1 MREYNV
7 LLENK
12 DYVEAMLVRLA
23 KRAERKG
30 LTPIV
35 WAWGKPFT
43 RTEQVPH
50 PDYGRAANVM
60 VDKRVT
66 RIPLAIP
73 VEVPKYGGWRFIATL
88 QHLEGENIVR
98 AIEGESV
105 PPKYRHAGPTCEH
118 CRVNRRRIDTFLVK
132 HDDGRVMQIGRD
144 CLGDFLGTDAAG
156 KLAASASAIAEAK
169 EIAEDA
175 ESGGEGRESLSKSLL
190 VFLMYTNYCIRT
202 YGWVSAKRARE
213 AEDEGI
219 EPTSSTAWR
228 YTVSDKERQRA
239 EVKLEPQDEKMA
251 EATITWAENLTDAEV
266 DAAQG
271 DYLHNLRAVARSGL
285 VDFRTKGLAASMV
298 AAYKRTIEQARE
310 GAERRP
316 SEWVGTVGERGAFI
330 GVLKSRNVF
339 EGQYGYTT
347 FLTFLTPAGD
357 VLQWKAS
364 GQQLDEQD
372 VGKTYA
378 ITATIKGH
386 GQWKD
391 RKQTELTRAKLE
403 EVPEGTTSVA
413 PAEKPKRATAAR
425 GTKVAAGGRGDFG
438 ASARALREAHADA
451 AKAVTYDYERRY
463 FDDDVARMSEE
474 LRAAEQRYETGDYA
488 AANSLL
494 DTATEYAPLLER
506 RSTVRFPAAVK
517 ARAKTAMAY
526 LRELVSRPAA
536 APAASAPAVPAPWI
550 ESYEVFKAEVLPI
563 SEGRLSFSE
572 MAERYVALLAKAKER
587 ITVVE
592 QRMRFSPLANKSTMY
607 IKSASAAFD
616 QGRYPDAKNRL
627 ADAWHDNP
635 LKPTDNPQAYG
646 LPSDATWVRRAQT
659 LMEELHDEMNDKINA
674 SRKRSATPNPY
685 DPPPCA
691 CRYVHNG
698 EHEDGCFYDV

>member
-7 LLENK
+7 LLNNK

-43 RTEQVPH
+43 RLENVPH
-50 PDYGRAANVM
+50 PDYERGFYVE
-60 VDKRVT
+60 KPVT

-105 PPKYRHAGPTCEH
+105 PPKYRKAGPTCEH
-118 CRVNRRRIDTFLVK
+118 CRVKRQRIDTFLVK

-156 KLAASASAIAEAK
+156 KLAESASAIAEAK

-175 ESGGEGRESLSKSLL
+175 ESGGEGRESSSKSLL
-190 VFLMYTNYCIRT
+190 VFLMYTNYCIRK

-251 EATITWAENLTDAEV
+251 EASIAWAENLTDKEV
-266 DAAQG
+266 DAGTG

-285 VDFRTKGLAASMV
+285 VEFRTRGLAASMV

-347 FLTFLTPAGD
+347 FLTFVTPAGD

-364 GQQLDEQD
+364 GQQLDDQD

-378 ITATIKGH
+378 IMATVKGH

-391 RKQTELTRAKLE
+391 RKQTDLTRAKLE

-413 PAEKPKRATAAR
+413 SKEKPKRAVKKAEQPAEDMASLAWEPFWEFEPFSALANHFIELQDAVKQRLPASKRTAFS
-425 GTKVAAGGRGDFG
+425 AGANG
-438 ASARALREAHADA
+438 ATLQ
-451 AKAVTYDYERRY
+451 
-463 FDDDVARMSEE
+463 
-474 LRAAEQRYETGDYA
+474 LRAATSSVSAGQWNEALLRLSKA
-488 AANSLL
+488 AQ
-494 DTATEYAPLLER
+494 
-506 RSTVRFPAAVK
+506 
-517 ARAKTAMAY
+517 
-526 LRELVSRPAA
+526 
-536 APAASAPAVPAPWI
+536 ASPF
-550 ESYEVFKAEVLPI
+550 S
-563 SEGRLSFSE
+563 SEGLQE
-572 MAERYVALLAKAKER
+572 
-587 ITVVE
+587 
-592 QRMRFSPLANKSTMY
+592 
-607 IKSASAAFD
+607 
-616 QGRYPDAKNRL
+616 
-627 ADAWHDNP
+627 
-635 LKPTDNPQAYG
+635 AYG
-646 LPSDATWVRRAQT
+646 LPREAWVKEAFSTADKLLDAMERDVKRLKRAG
-659 LMEELHDEMNDKINA
+659 A
-674 SRKRSATPNPY
+674 ATPNPY
-685 DPPPCA
+685 NPPPCA
-691 CRYVHNG
+691 CRYVRNG
-698 EHEDGCFYDV
+698 EHGDGCFYDV